1 MKEKEGIVL
10 IEKEKGIVMLGIER
24 LQVES
29 KKLATKAE
37 AMSNKSVLDE
47 IKKHYE
53 MLEDLKTRFL

>member
-10 IEKEKGIVMLGIER
+10 TEKEKGIVMLGIER